1 MTTTTTTTITS
12 ETHHETLSQHRQIIN
27 EAAKYNFLHGLGSNL
42 GTIGTIIFKPLE
54 GRFNGDRE
62 IMNKVDPY
70 CKFKVG
76 LKSAKSA
83 VARGQGNEPMWA
95 GEAVNMRV
103 KSQEF
108 AKIKIK
114 NKNKVGF
121 DDKIGMAKI
130 PLAKVYKMGKVSEWI
145 PIQKNDILVG
155 EVLLEMEFIPD
166 VKK

>member
-1 MTTTTTTTITS
+1 
-12 ETHHETLSQHRQIIN
+12 
-27 EAAKYNFLHGLGSNL
+27 
-42 GTIGTIIFKPLE
+42 
-54 GRFNGDRE
+54 
-62 IMNKVDPY
+62 MNKVDPY

-95 GEAVNMRV
+95 GEAVDMKV

-155 EVLLEMEFIPD
+155 EVLLEMEFIHD